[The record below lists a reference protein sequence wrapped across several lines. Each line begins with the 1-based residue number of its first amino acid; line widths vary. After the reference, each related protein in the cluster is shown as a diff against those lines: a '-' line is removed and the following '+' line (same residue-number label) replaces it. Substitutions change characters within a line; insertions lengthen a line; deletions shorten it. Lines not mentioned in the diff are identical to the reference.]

1 MNHYVKDVNVVR
13 KKMSKSKD
21 RHVFRRTAVKS
32 KKININPTIYRGGIR
47 L

>member
-1 MNHYVKDVNVVR
+1 MR
-13 KKMSKSKD
+13 KRMRSRTDKK
-21 RHVFRRTAVKS
+21 VFRNTAVKS

>member
-1 MNHYVKDVNVVR
+1 MAR
-13 KKMSKSKD
+13 KRMKPSKD
-21 RHVFRRTAVKS
+21 RKVFWRTAVSS

>member
-1 MNHYVKDVNVVR
+1 MRSKAKRGD
-13 KKMSKSKD
+13 KKM
-21 RHVFRRTAVKS
+21 FRRTAVSS

>member
-1 MNHYVKDVNVVR
+1 MR
-13 KKMSKSKD
+13 KRMRPSND
-21 RHVFRRTAVKS
+21 RKVFRRTASKS

>member
-1 MNHYVKDVNVVR
+1 MAR
-13 KKMSKSKD
+13 KRMKPLKD
-21 RHVFRRTAVKS
+21 RKVFRRTAVSS

>member
-1 MNHYVKDVNVVR
+1 MR
-13 KKMSKSKD
+13 KRMRPAND
-21 RHVFRRTAVKS
+21 RKVFRRTASKS

>member
-1 MNHYVKDVNVVR
+1 MR
-13 KKMSKSKD
+13 KKMLNGKKD
-21 RHVFRRTAVKS
+21 RKVFRHTAMKS

>member
-1 MNHYVKDVNVVR
+1 MRSRTKRGPDQA
-13 KKMSKSKD
+13 M
-21 RHVFRRTAVKS
+21 FRRTANRS

>member
-1 MNHYVKDVNVVR
+1 MAR
-13 KKMSKSKD
+13 SKTNRRSDKSM
-21 RHVFRRTAVKS
+21 FRRTAVKS

>member
-1 MNHYVKDVNVVR
+1 MAR
-13 KKMSKSKD
+13 KRMKLSKD
-21 RHVFRRTAVKS
+21 RKVFRRTAVSS

>member
-1 MNHYVKDVNVVR
+1 MR
-13 KKMSKSKD
+13 KKMSGSD
-21 RHVFRRTAVKS
+21 RQVFRNTAIKS